1 MSTTGTGIAPDQ
13 RTVATG
19 GIFRSGDAGA
29 HLLGDMS
36 TTPHV
41 EQLRAS
47 ARHLRSLASAIGASR
62 ALAVYSFAGADTWVG
77 PTQLACYAELV
88 SLRRQLQTSQQALTD
103 TAHRIDRQADAIAL
117 QPPGLGLAS

>member
-1 MSTTGTGIAPDQ
+1 MT
-13 RTVATG
+13 
-19 GIFRSGDAGA
+19 
-29 HLLGDMS
+29 

-47 ARHLRSLASAIGASR
+47 ARHLRSVATAIGASR
-62 ALAVYSFAGADTWVG
+62 ALTAYSLAGTDTWVG
-77 PTQLACYAELV
+77 PTQLACYEALV